1 MAGDIDA
8 ATVLNE
14 GMWIE
19 GAVPA
24 SAILIVS
31 GLNPDDGEENMFI
44 RRDTSTPIWKH
55 IGMLTVVL
63 DDLRKACA
71 DEEDTD

>member
-1 MAGDIDA
+1 MADEIDA

-24 SAILIVS
+24 AAILIVS
-31 GLNPDDGEENMFI
+31 GLNPDTGQENLYI
-44 RRDTSTPIWKH
+44 RRDTYTPIWKH

-63 DDLRKACA
+63 DDLRRICA
-71 DEEDTD
+71 DEETED